1 MNKNTPSKI
10 LYQLLYNRRK
20 LKSDVLKRLKLLKLQ
35 DSEWYAECDRYYNN
49 FDVRDKIVVD
59 IGADFGT
66 SPLYF
71 LAKGAKYVVGFS
83 LEKQYFYHPKY
94 MHIVGIDYYPEDSL
108 KMWEIETGND
118 PLKTIDIDLE
128 IQPEVPISDM
138 VLKCDAEGWEWNLS
152 AGFIDSMHDW
162 IIALHCPILNPFLF
176 EWIKKN
182 GLLVAQPIAFPTK
195 NGDEFAIYRKRLQ

>member
-1 MNKNTPSKI
+1 MLGSESAYSTKEGGGMNDAIYYVAPTGFSCTVGRQGKK
-10 LYQLLYNRRK
+10 YN
-20 LKSDVLKRLKLLKLQ
+20 LSYT
-35 DSEWYAECDRYYNN
+35 EW